1 MQCKLLEV
9 IIEPDFELKNTQGIN
24 IQTEPKMVIEN
35 QPEVQTITL
44 NGVSYALNIRE
55 IETFMQQCDL
65 FMDANQNDFDTM
77 TQVIADQ
84 LIDNANANTSVPEL
98 RAQLK
103 FLREVSFLLRCMMTP
118 ATPSS
123 NY

>member
-1 MQCKLLEV
+1 
-9 IIEPDFELKNTQGIN
+9 
-24 IQTEPKMVIEN
+24 MVIEN
-35 QPEVQTITL
+35 QQEVQTIIL
-44 NGVSYALNIRE
+44 NDVNYSLNLRE

-65 FMDANQNDFDTM
+65 FMDANQNEFDTM
-77 TQVIADQ
+77 TQIISDQ

-103 FLREVSFLLRCMMTP
+103 FLREVSFLLRCMLSP
-118 ATPSS
+118 AKPAS

>member
-1 MQCKLLEV
+1 
-9 IIEPDFELKNTQGIN
+9 
-24 IQTEPKMVIEN
+24 MVIEN

-44 NGVSYALNIRE
+44 NGVNYTLNTRE

-98 RAQLK
+98 RGQLK
-103 FLREVSFLLRCMMTP
+103 FLREVSFLLRCMLTP
-118 ATPSS
+118 ANQT
-123 NY
+123 NNF

>member
-1 MQCKLLEV
+1 MKSLLNQTLR
-9 IIEPDFELKNTQGIN
+9 FKNTQGIN

-35 QPEVQTITL
+35 HPEVQTITL